1 MHFLQIFW
9 RITLKGTVLYDVRR
23 KLDGLY
29 DATDGV
35 AVLTVDNPP
44 VNPLSDG
51 VRTGL
56 YDALVKAEEDPTVIG
71 VVLTGNGRAFIAG
84 ADISEFGGN
93 VEGVSL
99 NEVFHKLEYCSKPVV
114 AALNGIALGGGLETA
129 LCCNYRLAD
138 KNAFVGL
145 PEVNLGLLPGGGGTQ
160 RLPRLTGA
168 SEALKMMLSGSH
180 VPAKKALDIGII
192 DKIVE
197 NVVED
202 SIRFIIHLVDM
213 CERMDMKFSEMD
225 HPKVR
230 DKNEKMLEARGD
242 DKVLLEAQ
250 AMAAKGRKGQ
260 FAPGQIIKCVESA
273 INLDDFDEGLKK
285 EGEYFLECL
294 LHPQREA
301 MIHIFFGERAASKIS
316 DVPKDTKV
324 KDIKKAGIIGSG
336 TMGGGIAMCFA
347 NAGIPVHIIDQDQD
361 NLTRGV
367 SVIEKNYDF
376 MVGRGKL
383 TPEQKDIVFGLVTSS
398 LDYKDV
404 SDCDIVIE
412 AVYENLDLKHEIFKS
427 LDEHVKEGAILA
439 SNTSGLDIDSIAAV
453 TKRPDMVVGTH
464 FFSPANIM
472 RLLEVVRGA
481 DTSNETLATIM
492 AVGKKLKKAAV
503 VALNA
508 PGFIGNRM
516 LFGYTAQANMLL
528 LEGALPHQ
536 IDQAMESFGLNM
548 GPFRMMDLVGLDLG
562 WRARKLGGK
571 ESPLHAKIGD
581 ELCEQ
586 NRFGQKNGAGY
597 YNYTEGSRAPNAA
610 PENES
615 TYEKISSENGFI
627 RRDISDEEI
636 VDRCILALINEG
648 ADILSEGVAQR
659 AADIDVVYINGYG
672 FPVWRGGP
680 MHHANTMGLD
690 VVIEKLEKYRE
701 ITGNDVY
708 KPSEMLVNLAKN
720 GEKFGDAPQKEDRKE
735 KLGFEMSSVANNF

>member
-1 MHFLQIFW
+1 M
-9 RITLKGTVLYDVRR
+9 KGTVLYEVKDN
-23 KLDGLY
+23 
-29 DATDGV
+29 V
-35 AVLTVDNPP
+35 ALLTVDNPP

-56 YDALVKAEEDPTVIG
+56 YESLTKAEEDDSVVG

-99 NEVFHKLEYCSKPVV
+99 NEVFQKLEHCSKPVV
-114 AALNGIALGGGLETA
+114 AAINGIALGGGLETA
-129 LCCNYRLAD
+129 LCCNYRIAD

-160 RLPRLTGA
+160 RLPRLAGP
-168 SEALKMMLSGSH
+168 SEALKMMLTGAH
-180 VPAKKALDIGII
+180 VPAQKALDMGIVDGI
-192 DKIVE
+192 SED
-197 NVVED
+197 VVNESIEFIKNKAD
-202 SIRFIIHLVDM
+202 SN
-213 CERMDMKFSEMD
+213 EE

-230 DKNEKMLEARGD
+230 DLNSKMIEARGD

-250 AMAAKGRKGQ
+250 AMASKGRKGQ
-260 FAPGQIIKCVESA
+260 FAPGQIIKCVEAA
-273 INLDDFDEGLKK
+273 INIDDFDEGLKK

-294 LHPQREA
+294 MHPQREA

-316 DVPKDTKV
+316 DVPKETKV
-324 KDIKKAGIIGSG
+324 MDIKKAGIIGSG

-347 NAGIPVHIIDQDQD
+347 NAGIPVHIIDQDEE
-361 NLTRGV
+361 NLKRGV

-376 MVGRGKL
+376 MVNKGRL
-383 TPEQKDIVFGLVTSS
+383 SPEQKDAVFGLVSSS

-412 AVYENLDLKHEIFKS
+412 AVYENLELKHEIFKS
-427 LDEHVKEGAILA
+427 LDTHVKEGAILA
-439 SNTSGLDIDSIAAV
+439 SNTSGLDIDSIASV
-453 TKRPDMVVGTH
+453 TSRPELVVGTH

-472 RLLEVVRGA
+472 RLLEVVRGEQ
-481 DTSNETLATIM
+481 TSDETLATIM
-492 AVGKKLKKAAV
+492 AIGKRLKKAAV
-503 VALNA
+503 VSLNA

-536 IDQAMESFGLNM
+536 IDQALESFGLNM

-562 WRARKLGGK
+562 WRARKLSGK

-586 NRFGQKNGAGY
+586 DRYGQKSGAGY
-597 YNYTEGSRAPNAA
+597 YNYSEGSRAPNPA
-610 PENES
+610 PENEAV
-615 TYEKISSENGFI
+615 YEKISSENGFT

-636 VDRCILALINEG
+636 VERCILALINEG

-672 FPVWRGGP
+672 FPIWRGGP
-680 MHHANTMGLD
+680 MHHANAMGLD
-690 VVIEKLEKYRE
+690 KVIEKLEKYRE

-708 KPSEMLVNLAKN
+708 KPSKMLVNLAKDGGKL
-720 GEKFGDAPQKEDRKE
+720 GEAPQKGDRKE

>member
-1 MHFLQIFW
+1 MYNAFFNYFW
-9 RITLKGTVLYDVRR
+9 RNILKGTVLYEVMDN
-23 KLDGLY
+23 
-29 DATDGV
+29 V
-35 AVLTVDNPP
+35 ALLTVDNPP

-56 YDALVKAEEDPTVIG
+56 YESLTKAEEDDSVLG

-99 NEVFHKLEYCSKPVV
+99 NEVFQKLEHCSKPVV
-114 AALNGIALGGGLETA
+114 AAINGIALGGGLETA
-129 LCCNYRLAD
+129 LCCNYRIAD

-160 RLPRLTGA
+160 RLPRLAGP
-168 SEALKMMLSGSH
+168 SEALKMMLTGAH
-180 VPAKKALDIGII
+180 VPAKKALDMGIVDGI
-192 DKIVE
+192 SED
-197 NVVED
+197 VVNE
-202 SIRFIIHLVDM
+202 SIEFIKNKADIN
-213 CERMDMKFSEMD
+213 EE

-230 DKNEKMLEARGD
+230 DLNSKMIEARGD

-250 AMAAKGRKGQ
+250 AMASKGRKGQ
-260 FAPGQIIKCVESA
+260 FAPGQIIKCVEAA
-273 INLDDFDEGLKK
+273 INIDDFDEGLKK

-294 LHPQREA
+294 MHPQREA

-316 DVPKDTKV
+316 DVPKETKV
-324 KDIKKAGIIGSG
+324 MDIKKAGIIGSG

-347 NAGIPVHIIDQDQD
+347 NAGIPVHIIDQDEE
-361 NLTRGV
+361 NLKRGV

-376 MVGRGKL
+376 MVNKGRL
-383 TPEQKDIVFGLVTSS
+383 SPEQKDAVFGLVSSS

-412 AVYENLDLKHEIFKS
+412 AVYENLELKHEIFKS
-427 LDEHVKEGAILA
+427 LDTHVKEGAILA
-439 SNTSGLDIDSIAAV
+439 SNTSGLDIDSIASV
-453 TKRPDMVVGTH
+453 TSRPELVVGTH

-472 RLLEVVRGA
+472 RLLEVVRGQQ
-481 DTSNETLATIM
+481 TSDETLATIM
-492 AVGKKLKKAAV
+492 AIGKRLKKAAV
-503 VALNA
+503 VSLNA

-536 IDQAMESFGLNM
+536 IDQALESFGLNM

-562 WRARKLGGK
+562 WRARKLSGK

-586 NRFGQKNGAGY
+586 DRYGQKSGAGY
-597 YNYTEGSRAPNAA
+597 YNYSEGSRAPNPA
-610 PENES
+610 PENEAV
-615 TYEKISSENGFI
+615 YEKISSENGFT
-627 RRDISDEEI
+627 RRDISDDEI
-636 VDRCILALINEG
+636 VERCILALINEG

-672 FPVWRGGP
+672 FPIWRGGP
-680 MHHANTMGLD
+680 MHHANAMGLD
-690 VVIEKLEKYRE
+690 KVIEKLEKYRE

-708 KPSEMLVNLAKN
+708 KPSEMLVNLAKDGGKL
-720 GEKFGDAPQKEDRKE
+720 GEAPQKGDRKE

>member
-1 MHFLQIFW
+1 M
-9 RITLKGTVLYDVRR
+9 KGTVLYDV
-23 KLDGLY
+23 KDGI
-29 DATDGV
+29 AI
-35 AVLTVDNPP
+35 LTVDNPP

-56 YDALVKAEEDPTVIG
+56 FESLVKAEEDSGVLG

-99 NEVFHKLEYCSKPVV
+99 NEVFNKLEHCTKPVV
-114 AALNGIALGGGLETA
+114 AAINGIALGGGLETA
-129 LCCNYRLAD
+129 LCCNYRIAD
-138 KNAFVGL
+138 RKALVGL

-160 RLPRLTGA
+160 RLPRLVGPN
-168 SEALKMMLSGSH
+168 EALKMMLSGGH
-180 VPAKKALDIGII
+180 VPAKRALDMGIV
-192 DKIVE
+192 DQVSD

-202 SIRFIIHLVDM
+202 SMLFVKKIAESLD
-213 CERMDMKFSEMD
+213 S

-242 DKVLLEAQ
+242 DKVLIEAK
-250 AMAAKGRKGQ
+250 ALAAKTRKGQ

-316 DVPKDTKV
+316 DVPKNTNV

-361 NLTRGV
+361 NLTRGM

-383 TPEQKDIVFGLVTSS
+383 TSEQKDAVFGLVTSS

-412 AVYENLDLKHEIFKS
+412 AVYENLELKHEIFKA
-427 LDEHVKEGAILA
+427 LDEHVKDDAILA
-439 SNTSGLDIDSIAAV
+439 SNTSGLDIDSIASV
-453 TKRPDMVVGTH
+453 TKRPQMVVGTH

-472 RLLEVVRGA
+472 RLLEVVRGEH
-481 DTSNETLATIM
+481 TSDETLATIM
-492 AVGKKLKKAAV
+492 AIGKRLKKAAV
-503 VALNA
+503 VSLNA

-536 IDQAMESFGLNM
+536 IDQALESFGLNM

-597 YNYTEGSRAPNAA
+597 YNYSEGSRAPNPA

-615 TYEKISSENGFI
+615 VYEKISNENGFT

-680 MHHANTMGLD
+680 MHHANAMGID

-701 ITGNDVY
+701 LTGNDVY
-708 KPSEMLVNLAKN
+708 KPSEMLVKLANDNQKL
-720 GEKFGDAPQKEDRKE
+720 GEAPKKEDRKE
-735 KLGFEMSSVANNF
+735 KLDFEMSSVANNF

>member
-1 MHFLQIFW
+1 M
-9 RITLKGTVLYDVRR
+9 KGTVLYDI
-23 KLDGLY
+23 KDGI
-29 DATDGV
+29 AI
-35 AVLTVDNPP
+35 LTVDNPP

-51 VRTGL
+51 VRAGL
-56 YDALVKAEEDPTVIG
+56 YECLVKAEEDSSVKG
-71 VVLTGNGRAFIAG
+71 LVLTGKGRAFIGG

-93 VEGVSL
+93 GKGITL
-99 NEVFHKLEYCSKPVV
+99 NDVFNKLESCSKPVV
-114 AALNGIALGGGLETA
+114 AAINGFALGGGLETA
-129 LCCNYRLAD
+129 LCCNYRIAD

-160 RLPRLTGA
+160 RLPRLAGP
-168 SEALKMMLSGSH
+168 SEALKMMLTGSH
-180 VPAKKALDIGII
+180 IPAKKALNIGIV
-192 DKIVE
+192 DKISE

-202 SIRFIIHLVDM
+202 SISFVT
-213 CERMDMKFSEMD
+213 EKAENGEN

-230 DKNEKMLEARGD
+230 DMNEKVIEARGD

-301 MIHIFFGERAASKIS
+301 MIHIFFGERAASKIA
-316 DVPKDTKV
+316 DVPKDTQI

-347 NAGIPVHIIDQDQD
+347 NAGIPVHIIDQDED
-361 NLTRGV
+361 NLKRGM

-383 TPEQKDIVFGLVTSS
+383 TSDQKDMVFGLVTSS
-398 LDYKDV
+398 LEYKDL

-412 AVYENLDLKHEIFKS
+412 AVYENLELKHEIFKS
-427 LDEHVKEGAILA
+427 LDEHVKDDAILA
-439 SNTSGLDIDSIAAV
+439 SNTSGLDIDSIASV
-453 TKRPDMVVGTH
+453 TKRPELVVGTH

-472 RLLEVVRGA
+472 RLLEVVRGEQ
-481 DTSNETLATIM
+481 TSNETLATIM
-492 AVGKKLKKAAV
+492 AIGKKLKKAAV
-503 VALNA
+503 VSLNA

-516 LFGYTAQANMLL
+516 LFRYTAQANMLL

-536 IDQAMESFGLNM
+536 VDQALESFGLNM

-586 NRFGQKNGAGY
+586 NRFGQKSAAGY
-597 YNYTEGSRAPNAA
+597 YNYSEGSRAPNPA
-610 PENES
+610 PENEA
-615 TYEKISSENGFI
+615 TYEKISSENGFT

-672 FPVWRGGP
+672 FPIWRGGP
-680 MHHANTMGLD
+680 MHHANAMGLD
-690 VVIEKLEKYRE
+690 VVIEKLEKYKE
-701 ITGNDVY
+701 ITSNDAY
-708 KPSEMLVNLAKN
+708 QPSEMLIDLAKN
-720 GEKFGDAPQKEDRKE
+720 GEKLAEAPQKDKRKD

>member
-1 MHFLQIFW
+1 M
-9 RITLKGTVLYDVRR
+9 KGTVIYDVR
-23 KLDGLY
+23 DE
-29 DATDGV
+29 V
-35 AVLTVDNPP
+35 AILTVDNPP

-56 YDALVKAEEDPTVIG
+56 YESLIKAEEDSSVKG

-99 NEVFHKLEYCSKPVV
+99 NEVFSKLENCSKPVV
-114 AALNGIALGGGLETA
+114 AAINGIALGGGLETA
-129 LCCNYRLAD
+129 LCCNYRIAD
-138 KNAFVGL
+138 KSAFVGL

-160 RLPRLTGA
+160 RLPRLTGP

-180 VPAKKALDIGII
+180 VPAKKALNMGIV
-192 DKIVE
+192 DKISE
-197 NVVED
+197 NVVEE
-202 SIRFIIHLVDM
+202 SIDFVK
-213 CERMDMKFSEMD
+213 EVAENTEN

-230 DKNEKMLEARGD
+230 DNNEKMIEARGND
-242 DKVLLEAQ
+242 NILLEAQ

-260 FAPGQIIKCVESA
+260 FAPGQIIKCVEAA

-316 DVPKDTKV
+316 DVPKDTNV

-347 NAGIPVHIIDQDQD
+347 NAGIPVHIIDQDED
-361 NLTRGV
+361 NLNRGM

-383 TPEQKDIVFGLVTSS
+383 SEEQKDTVFGLVSSS

-412 AVYENLDLKHEIFKS
+412 AVYENLELKHEIFKS

-439 SNTSGLDIDSIAAV
+439 SNTSGLDIDSIASV
-453 TKRPDMVVGTH
+453 TKRPEMVVGTH

-472 RLLEVVRGA
+472 RLLEVVRGEK
-481 DTSNETLATIM
+481 TSDETLATIM
-492 AVGKKLKKAAV
+492 SIGKRLKKAAV
-503 VALNA
+503 VSLNA

-536 IDQAMESFGLNM
+536 VDGALESFGLNM

-562 WRARKLGGK
+562 WRARKLSGK

-586 NRFGQKNGAGY
+586 NRFGQKNSAGY
-597 YNYTEGSRAPNAA
+597 YNYSEGSRAPNPA
-610 PENES
+610 PENEE
-615 TYEKISSENGFI
+615 TYEKISNENGFT
-627 RRDISDEEI
+627 RREISDEEI
-636 VDRCILALINEG
+636 IDRCILALINEG

-672 FPVWRGGP
+672 FPIWRGGP
-680 MHHANTMGLD
+680 MHHANSMGLE

-701 ITGNDVY
+701 LTGNDVY
-708 KPSEMLVNLAKN
+708 KPSDMLIKLAEN
-720 GEKFGDAPQKEDRKE
+720 GQKLGEAPAKDDRKE

>member
-1 MHFLQIFW
+1 M
-9 RITLKGTVLYDVRR
+9 KGTVLYDV
-23 KLDGLY
+23 KDGI
-29 DATDGV
+29 AI
-35 AVLTVDNPP
+35 LTVDNPP

-56 YDALVKAEEDPTVIG
+56 FESLVKAEEDSSVIG

-93 VEGVSL
+93 VEGISL
-99 NEVFHKLEYCSKPVV
+99 NEVFNKLEYCSKPVV
-114 AALNGIALGGGLETA
+114 AAINGIALGGGLETA
-129 LCCNYRLAD
+129 LCCNYRIAD
-138 KNAFVGL
+138 KKAFVGL

-160 RLPRLTGA
+160 RLPRLIGPG
-168 SEALKMMLSGSH
+168 EALKMMLSGGH
-180 VPAKKALDIGII
+180 IPAKKALNMGIV
-192 DKIVE
+192 DKISE

-202 SIRFIIHLVDM
+202 SMAFI
-213 CERMDMKFSEMD
+213 KEMAD
-225 HPKVR
+225 SVENHPKVR
-230 DKNEKMLEARGD
+230 EKNEKMIEARGD
-242 DKVLLEAQ
+242 DKVLVEAQ
-250 AMAAKGRKGQ
+250 ALAAKTRKGQ

-301 MIHIFFGERAASKIS
+301 MIHMFFGERAASKIA

-324 KDIKKAGIIGSG
+324 MDIKKAGIIGSG

-361 NLTRGV
+361 NLTRGI

-383 TPEQKDIVFGLVTSS
+383 TQEQKDLVFGLVSSS

-412 AVYENLDLKHEIFKS
+412 AVYENLELKHEIFKS
-427 LDEHVKEGAILA
+427 LDEHVKEDAILA
-439 SNTSGLDIDSIAAV
+439 SNTSGLDIDSIASV
-453 TKRPDMVVGTH
+453 TKRPEKVVGTH

-472 RLLEVVRGA
+472 RLLEVVRG
-481 DTSNETLATIM
+481 DQTSNETLATIM
-492 AVGKKLKKAAV
+492 AIGKKLKKAAV
-503 VALNA
+503 VSLNA

-536 IDQAMESFGLNM
+536 IDQALESFGLNM

-586 NRFGQKNGAGY
+586 NRYGQKNGAGY
-597 YNYTEGSRAPNAA
+597 YNYSEGSRAPNPA
-610 PENES
+610 PENEP
-615 TYEKISSENGFI
+615 TYEKISEENGFT

-672 FPVWRGGP
+672 FPIWRGGP
-680 MHHANTMGLD
+680 MHHANAMGLD
-690 VVIEKLEKYRE
+690 VVIEKLNKYRE

-708 KPSEMLVNLAKN
+708 KPSEMLLKLAEN
-720 GEKFGDAPQKEDRKE
+720 GEKLGEAPQKADRKD
-735 KLGFEMSSVANNF
+735 KLDFEMSSVANNF

>member
-1 MHFLQIFW
+1 M
-9 RITLKGTVLYDVRR
+9 KGTVLYDV
-23 KLDGLY
+23 KDGI
-29 DATDGV
+29 AI
-35 AVLTVDNPP
+35 LTVDNPP

-56 YDALVKAEEDPTVIG
+56 FESLVKAEEDSSVSG

-99 NEVFHKLEYCSKPVV
+99 NEVFNKLEYCTKPVV
-114 AALNGIALGGGLETA
+114 AAINGIALGGGLETA
-129 LCCNYRLAD
+129 LCCNYRIAD

-160 RLPRLTGA
+160 RLPRLVGPG
-168 SEALKMMLSGSH
+168 EALKMMLSGGH
-180 VPAKKALDIGII
+180 VPATKALHMGIV
-192 DKIVE
+192 DKISE

-202 SIRFIIHLVDM
+202 AMTFIKEV
-213 CERMDMKFSEMD
+213 SESVEN

-230 DKNEKMLEARGD
+230 DKNEKMIEARGD
-242 DKVLLEAQ
+242 DKVMLEAQ
-250 AMAAKGRKGQ
+250 ALAAKTRKGQ

-301 MIHIFFGERAASKIS
+301 MIHMFFGERAASKIS

-324 KDIKKAGIIGSG
+324 MDIKKAGIIGSG

-361 NLTRGV
+361 NLARGI

-383 TPEQKDIVFGLVTSS
+383 TQDQKDAVFGLVSSS

-412 AVYENLDLKHEIFKS
+412 AVYENLELKHDIFKS
-427 LDEHVKEGAILA
+427 LDEHVKGDAILA
-439 SNTSGLDIDSIAAV
+439 SNTSGLDIDSIASV
-453 TKRPDMVVGTH
+453 TKRPEKVVGTH

-472 RLLEVVRGA
+472 RLLEVVRGYQ
-481 DTSNETLATIM
+481 TSNETLATIM
-492 AVGKKLKKAAV
+492 AIGKKLKKAAV
-503 VALNA
+503 VSLNA

-536 IDQAMESFGLNM
+536 IDQALESFGLNM

-586 NRFGQKNGAGY
+586 NRYGQKNGAGY
-597 YNYTEGSRAPNAA
+597 YNYSEGSRAPNPA
-610 PENES
+610 PENEA
-615 TYEKISSENGFI
+615 TYEKISAENGFT

-672 FPVWRGGP
+672 FPIWRGGP
-680 MHHANTMGLD
+680 MHHANAMGLD
-690 VVIEKLEKYRE
+690 VVIEKLNKYRE

-708 KPSEMLVNLAKN
+708 KPSEMLLKLVEN
-720 GEKFGDAPQKEDRKE
+720 GERLGEAPAKEDRKE
-735 KLGFEMSSVANNF
+735 KLDFEMSSVANNF

>member
-1 MHFLQIFW
+1 M
-9 RITLKGTVLYDVRR
+9 KGTVLYEVKDN
-23 KLDGLY
+23 
-29 DATDGV
+29 V
-35 AVLTVDNPP
+35 AILTVDNPP

-51 VRTGL
+51 VRNGL
-56 YDALVKAEEDPTVIG
+56 YESIVKAEEDSNIKG
-71 VVLTGNGRAFIAG
+71 VVLTGKGRAFIAG

-93 VEGVSL
+93 VEGISL
-99 NEVFHKLEYCSKPVV
+99 NEVFRKLEFCEKPVV
-114 AALNGIALGGGLETA
+114 AAINGIALGGGLETA
-129 LCCNYRLAD
+129 LCCNYRIAD
-138 KNAFVGL
+138 ANAFVGL

-160 RLPRLTGA
+160 RLPRLTGP

-180 VPAKKALDIGII
+180 VPAKKALNMGIVDQI
-192 DKIVE
+192 SE

-202 SIRFIIHLVDM
+202 SIEFVKNVVIETDT
-213 CERMDMKFSEMD
+213 

-230 DKNEKMLEARGD
+230 DKNEKMIEARGNEN
-242 DKVLLEAQ
+242 VMLEAQ
-250 AMAAKGRKGQ
+250 AIAAKARKGQ
-260 FAPGQIIKCVESA
+260 FAPGQIIKCVEAA

-294 LHPQREA
+294 MHPQREA

-316 DVPKDTKV
+316 DVPKETQV
-324 KDIKKAGIIGSG
+324 MDIKKAGIIGSG

-347 NAGIPVHIIDQDQD
+347 NAGIPVHIIDQDKE
-361 NLTRGV
+361 NLKRGI

-376 MVGRGKL
+376 MVNKGRL
-383 TPEQKDIVFGLVTSS
+383 TSDQKDSIFGLITSG
-398 LDYKDV
+398 LDYSGI

-412 AVYENLDLKHEIFKS
+412 AVYENLELKHEIFKS
-427 LDEHVKEGAILA
+427 LDKHVKPEAILA
-439 SNTSGLDIDSIAAV
+439 SNTSGLDIDSIASV
-453 TKRPDMVVGTH
+453 TNRPDKVVGTH

-472 RLLEVVRGA
+472 RLLEVVRG
-481 DTSNETLATIM
+481 DQTSNETLATVM
-492 AVGKKLKKAAV
+492 AIGKKLKKAAV
-503 VALNA
+503 VSLNA

-536 IDQAMESFGLNM
+536 IDQALESFGLNM

-562 WRARKLGGK
+562 WRARKLSGK

-586 NRFGQKNGAGY
+586 NRYGQKSGAGY
-597 YNYTEGSRAPNAA
+597 YNYSEGSRAPNPA
-610 PENES
+610 PENET
-615 TYEKISSENGFI
+615 TYEKISLENGFT
-627 RRDISDEEI
+627 RREISDEEI

-648 ADILSEGVAQR
+648 SDILSEGVAQR

-680 MHHANTMGLD
+680 MHHANAMGLD

-701 ITGNDVY
+701 MTGNDVY
-708 KPSEMLVNLAKN
+708 KPSEMLVQLAKDDQKL
-720 GEKFGDAPQKEDRKE
+720 GEAPSKENRKE

>member
-1 MHFLQIFW
+1 M
-9 RITLKGTVLYDVRR
+9 KGTVLYDV
-23 KLDGLY
+23 KDGI
-29 DATDGV
+29 AI
-35 AVLTVDNPP
+35 LTVDNPP

-56 YDALVKAEEDPTVIG
+56 FESLVKAEEDSSVIG

-93 VEGVSL
+93 VEGISL
-99 NEVFHKLEYCSKPVV
+99 NEVFNKLEYCSKPVV
-114 AALNGIALGGGLETA
+114 AAINGIALGGGLETA
-129 LCCNYRLAD
+129 LCCNYRIAD

-160 RLPRLTGA
+160 RLPRLVGP
-168 SEALKMMLSGSH
+168 SEALKMMLSGGH
-180 VPAKKALDIGII
+180 VPAKKALDMGIV
-192 DKIVE
+192 DKMSE

-202 SIRFIIHLVDM
+202 SMAFI
-213 CERMDMKFSEMD
+213 KEMAD
-225 HPKVR
+225 SVENHPKVR
-230 DKNEKMLEARGD
+230 EKNEKMIEARGD
-242 DKVLLEAQ
+242 DKVLVEAQ
-250 AMAAKGRKGQ
+250 ALAAKTRKGQ

-301 MIHIFFGERAASKIS
+301 MIHMFFGERAASKIA

-324 KDIKKAGIIGSG
+324 MDIKKAGIIGSG

-361 NLTRGV
+361 NLIRGI

-383 TPEQKDIVFGLVTSS
+383 TQEQKDLVFGLVSSS

-412 AVYENLDLKHEIFKS
+412 AVYENLELKHEIFKS
-427 LDEHVKEGAILA
+427 LDEHVKEDAILA
-439 SNTSGLDIDSIAAV
+439 SNTSGLDIDSIASV
-453 TKRPDMVVGTH
+453 TKRPEKVVGTH

-472 RLLEVVRGA
+472 RLLEVVRG
-481 DTSNETLATIM
+481 DQTSNETLATIM
-492 AVGKKLKKAAV
+492 AIGKKLKKAAV
-503 VALNA
+503 VSLNA

-536 IDQAMESFGLNM
+536 IDQALESFGLNM

-586 NRFGQKNGAGY
+586 NRYGQKNGAGY
-597 YNYTEGSRAPNAA
+597 YNYSEGSRAPNPA
-610 PENES
+610 PENEP
-615 TYEKISSENGFI
+615 TYEKISEENGFT

-648 ADILSEGVAQR
+648 SDILSEGVAQR

-672 FPVWRGGP
+672 FPIWRGGP
-680 MHHANTMGLD
+680 MHHANAMGLD
-690 VVIEKLEKYRE
+690 VVIEKLNKYRE

-708 KPSEMLVNLAKN
+708 KPSEMLLKLAEN
-720 GEKFGDAPQKEDRKE
+720 GEKLGEAPQKADRKD
-735 KLGFEMSSVANNF
+735 KLDFEMSSVANNF

>member
-1 MHFLQIFW
+1 M
-9 RITLKGTVLYDVRR
+9 KGTVLYEV
-23 KLDGLY
+23 KEE
-29 DATDGV
+29 V
-35 AVLTVDNPP
+35 AILTVDNPP

-56 YDALVKAEEDPTVIG
+56 HESLVKAEEDDSVKG

-93 VEGVSL
+93 VEGIPL
-99 NEVFHKLEYCSKPVV
+99 NEVFNKLEFCKKPVV
-114 AALNGIALGGGLETA
+114 AAINGVALGGGLETA
-129 LCCNYRLAD
+129 LCCNYRIAS
-138 KNAFVGL
+138 KTAFVGL

-160 RLPRLTGA
+160 RLPRLIGPG
-168 SEALKMMLSGSH
+168 EALKMMLSGSH
-180 VPAKKALDIGII
+180 VPSKKALEMGIV
-192 DKIVE
+192 DKISDD
-197 NVVED
+197 VVAE
-202 SIRFIIHLVDM
+202 SIDFI
-213 CERMDMKFSEMD
+213 KEMAANND
-225 HPKVR
+225 NHPRVR

-242 DKVLLEAQ
+242 ENVLLDAQ
-250 AMAAKGRKGQ
+250 AMAAKARKGQ
-260 FAPGQIIKCVESA
+260 FAPGQIIKCVEAA
-273 INLDDFDEGLKK
+273 INIDDFDEGIKK
-285 EGEYFLECL
+285 EGEYFMECL

-316 DVPKDTKV
+316 EVPKDTKI

-347 NAGIPVHIIDQDQD
+347 NAGIPVHIIDQDEE
-361 NLTRGV
+361 NLKKGV

-376 MVGRGKL
+376 MVNKGRL
-383 TPEQKDIVFGLVTSS
+383 TVEQKDGVFGLVTSS

-412 AVYENLDLKHEIFKS
+412 AVYENLELKHEIFKS

-439 SNTSGLDIDSIAAV
+439 SNTSGLDIDSIASV
-453 TKRPDMVVGTH
+453 TKRPEMVVGTH

-472 RLLEVVRGA
+472 RLLEVVRGEA
-481 DTSNETLATIM
+481 TSDETLATIM
-492 AVGKKLKKAAV
+492 AIGKKLKKAAV
-503 VALNA
+503 VSLNA

-536 IDQAMESFGLNM
+536 IDQALESFGLNM

-562 WRARKLGGK
+562 WRARKLSGQ

-586 NRFGQKNGAGY
+586 DRYGQKNGAGY
-597 YNYTEGSRAPNAA
+597 YNYSEGSRAPNPA
-610 PENES
+610 PENEE
-615 TYEKISSENGFI
+615 TYEKISTENGFT
-627 RRDISDEEI
+627 RREISEEEI

-648 ADILSEGVAQR
+648 ADILSEGVSQR

-672 FPVWRGGP
+672 FPIWRGGP
-680 MHHANTMGLD
+680 MHHANAMGLD

-708 KPSEMLVNLAKN
+708 KPSEMLVKLAKN
-720 GEKFGDAPQKEDRKE
+720 GEKLGEAPEKDNRKE

>member
-1 MHFLQIFW
+1 
-9 RITLKGTVLYDVRR
+9 LKGTVLYEVKDN
-23 KLDGLY
+23 
-29 DATDGV
+29 V
-35 AVLTVDNPP
+35 ALLTVDNPP

-56 YDALVKAEEDPTVIG
+56 YESLTKAEEDDSVLG

-99 NEVFHKLEYCSKPVV
+99 NEVFQKLEHCSKPVV
-114 AALNGIALGGGLETA
+114 AAINGIALGGGLETA
-129 LCCNYRLAD
+129 LCCNYRIAD

-160 RLPRLTGA
+160 RLPRLAGP
-168 SEALKMMLSGSH
+168 SEALKMMLTGAH
-180 VPAKKALDIGII
+180 VPAKKALDMGIVDGI
-192 DKIVE
+192 SED
-197 NVVED
+197 VVNESIEFIKNKAD
-202 SIRFIIHLVDM
+202 SN
-213 CERMDMKFSEMD
+213 EE

-230 DKNEKMLEARGD
+230 DLNSKMIEARGD

-250 AMAAKGRKGQ
+250 AMASKGRKGQ
-260 FAPGQIIKCVESA
+260 FAPGQIIKCVEAA
-273 INLDDFDEGLKK
+273 INIDDFDEGLKK

-294 LHPQREA
+294 MHPQREA

-316 DVPKDTKV
+316 DVPKETKV
-324 KDIKKAGIIGSG
+324 MDIKKAGIIGSG

-347 NAGIPVHIIDQDQD
+347 NAGIPVHIIDQDEE
-361 NLTRGV
+361 NLKRGV

-376 MVGRGKL
+376 MVNKGRL
-383 TPEQKDIVFGLVTSS
+383 SPEQKDAVFGLVSSS

-412 AVYENLDLKHEIFKS
+412 AVYENLELKHEIFKS
-427 LDEHVKEGAILA
+427 LDTHVKEGAILA
-439 SNTSGLDIDSIAAV
+439 SNTSGLDIDSIASV
-453 TKRPDMVVGTH
+453 TSRPELVVGTH

-472 RLLEVVRGA
+472 RLLEVVRGEQ
-481 DTSNETLATIM
+481 TSDETLATIM
-492 AVGKKLKKAAV
+492 AIGKRLKKAAV
-503 VALNA
+503 VSLNA

-536 IDQAMESFGLNM
+536 IDQALESFGLNM

-562 WRARKLGGK
+562 WRARKLSGK

-586 NRFGQKNGAGY
+586 DRYGQKSGAGY
-597 YNYTEGSRAPNAA
+597 YNYSEGSRAPNPA
-610 PENES
+610 PENEAV
-615 TYEKISSENGFI
+615 YEKISSENGFT

-636 VDRCILALINEG
+636 VERCILALINEG

-672 FPVWRGGP
+672 FPIWRGGP
-680 MHHANTMGLD
+680 MHHANAMGLD
-690 VVIEKLEKYRE
+690 KVIEKLEKYRE

-708 KPSEMLVNLAKN
+708 KPSEMLVNLAKDGGKL
-720 GEKFGDAPQKEDRKE
+720 GEAPQKGDRKE

>member
-1 MHFLQIFW
+1 M
-9 RITLKGTVLYDVRR
+9 KGTVLYDV
-23 KLDGLY
+23 KDGI
-29 DATDGV
+29 AI
-35 AVLTVDNPP
+35 LTVDNPP

-56 YDALVKAEEDPTVIG
+56 FESLVKAEEDSSVSG

-99 NEVFHKLEYCSKPVV
+99 NEVFNKLEYCTKPVV
-114 AALNGIALGGGLETA
+114 AAINGIALGGGLETA
-129 LCCNYRLAD
+129 LCCNYRIAD

-160 RLPRLTGA
+160 RLPRLVGPG
-168 SEALKMMLSGSH
+168 EALKMMLSGGH
-180 VPAKKALDIGII
+180 VPATKALHMGIV
-192 DKIVE
+192 DKISE

-202 SIRFIIHLVDM
+202 AMAFIKEV
-213 CERMDMKFSEMD
+213 SESVEN

-230 DKNEKMLEARGD
+230 DKNEKMIEARGD
-242 DKVLLEAQ
+242 DKVMLEAQ
-250 AMAAKGRKGQ
+250 ALAAKTRKGQ

-301 MIHIFFGERAASKIS
+301 MIHMFFGERAASKIS

-324 KDIKKAGIIGSG
+324 MDIKKAGIIGSG

-361 NLTRGV
+361 NLARGI

-383 TPEQKDIVFGLVTSS
+383 TQDQKDAVFGLVSSS

-412 AVYENLDLKHEIFKS
+412 AVYENLELKHEIFKS
-427 LDEHVKEGAILA
+427 LDEHVKGDAILA
-439 SNTSGLDIDSIAAV
+439 SNTSGLDIDSIASV
-453 TKRPDMVVGTH
+453 TKRPEKVVGTH

-472 RLLEVVRGA
+472 RLLEVVRG
-481 DTSNETLATIM
+481 DQTSNETLATIM
-492 AVGKKLKKAAV
+492 AIGKKLKKAAV
-503 VALNA
+503 VSLNA

-536 IDQAMESFGLNM
+536 IDQALESFGLNM

-571 ESPLHAKIGD
+571 DSPLHAKIGD

-586 NRFGQKNGAGY
+586 NRYGQKNGAGY
-597 YNYTEGSRAPNAA
+597 YNYSEGSRAPNPA
-610 PENES
+610 PENET
-615 TYEKISSENGFI
+615 TYEKISAENGFT

-672 FPVWRGGP
+672 FPIWRGGP
-680 MHHANTMGLD
+680 MHHANAMGLD
-690 VVIEKLEKYRE
+690 VVIEKLNKYRE

-708 KPSEMLVNLAKN
+708 KPSEMLLKLAES
-720 GEKFGDAPQKEDRKE
+720 GERLGEAPAKEDRKE
-735 KLGFEMSSVANNF
+735 KLDFEMSSVANNF

>member
-1 MHFLQIFW
+1 
-9 RITLKGTVLYDVRR
+9 LKGTVLYDV
-23 KLDGLY
+23 KDGI
-29 DATDGV
+29 AI
-35 AVLTVDNPP
+35 LTVDNPP

-56 YDALVKAEEDPTVIG
+56 FESLVKAEEDSSVIG

-93 VEGVSL
+93 VEGISL
-99 NEVFHKLEYCSKPVV
+99 NEVFNKLEYCSKPVV
-114 AALNGIALGGGLETA
+114 AAINGIALGGGLETA
-129 LCCNYRLAD
+129 LCCNYRIAD
-138 KNAFVGL
+138 KKAFVGL

-160 RLPRLTGA
+160 RLPRLVGP
-168 SEALKMMLSGSH
+168 SEALKMMLSGGH
-180 VPAKKALDIGII
+180 VPAKKALDMGIV
-192 DKIVE
+192 DKISE

-202 SIRFIIHLVDM
+202 SMAFI
-213 CERMDMKFSEMD
+213 KEMAD
-225 HPKVR
+225 SVENHPKVR
-230 DKNEKMLEARGD
+230 EKNEKMIEARGD
-242 DKVLLEAQ
+242 DKVLVEAQ
-250 AMAAKGRKGQ
+250 ALAAKTRKGQ

-301 MIHIFFGERAASKIS
+301 MIHMFFGERAASKIA

-324 KDIKKAGIIGSG
+324 MDIKKAGIIGSG

-361 NLTRGV
+361 NLTRGI

-383 TPEQKDIVFGLVTSS
+383 TQEQKDLVFGLVSSS

-412 AVYENLDLKHEIFKS
+412 AVYENLELKHEIFKS
-427 LDEHVKEGAILA
+427 LDEHVKEDAILA
-439 SNTSGLDIDSIAAV
+439 SNTSGLDIDSIASV
-453 TKRPDMVVGTH
+453 TKRPEKVVGTH

-472 RLLEVVRGA
+472 RLLEVVRG
-481 DTSNETLATIM
+481 DQTSNETLATIM
-492 AVGKKLKKAAV
+492 AIGKKLKKAAV
-503 VALNA
+503 VSLNA

-536 IDQAMESFGLNM
+536 IDQALESFGLNM

-586 NRFGQKNGAGY
+586 NRYGQKNGAGY
-597 YNYTEGSRAPNAA
+597 YNYSEGSRAPNPA
-610 PENES
+610 PENEP
-615 TYEKISSENGFI
+615 TYEKISEENGFT

-648 ADILSEGVAQR
+648 SDILSEGVAQR

-672 FPVWRGGP
+672 FPIWRGGP
-680 MHHANTMGLD
+680 MHHANAMGLD
-690 VVIEKLEKYRE
+690 VVIEKLNKYRE

-708 KPSEMLVNLAKN
+708 KPSEMLLKLAEN
-720 GEKFGDAPQKEDRKE
+720 GEKLGEAPQKADRKD
-735 KLGFEMSSVANNF
+735 KLDFEMSSVANNF

>member
-1 MHFLQIFW
+1 MYNAFLTIFW
-9 RITLKGTVLYDVRR
+9 RNILKGTVLYEVKDN
-23 KLDGLY
+23 
-29 DATDGV
+29 V
-35 AVLTVDNPP
+35 ALLTVDNPP

-56 YDALVKAEEDPTVIG
+56 YESLIKAEEDDSVVG

-99 NEVFHKLEYCSKPVV
+99 NEVFQKLEHCSKPVV
-114 AALNGIALGGGLETA
+114 AAINGIALGGGLETA
-129 LCCNYRLAD
+129 LCCNYRIAD

-145 PEVNLGLLPGGGGTQ
+145 PEVNLGLLPGAGGTQ
-160 RLPRLTGA
+160 RLPRLVGP
-168 SEALKMMLSGSH
+168 SEALKMMLTGLH
-180 VPAKKALDIGII
+180 VPAEKALDMGII
-192 DKIVE
+192 DGIS
-197 NVVED
+197 NDVVNE
-202 SIRFIIHLVDM
+202 SIGFIKNKA
-213 CERMDMKFSEMD
+213 ESNED

-230 DKNEKMLEARGD
+230 DLNSKMIEARGD

-250 AMAAKGRKGQ
+250 AMASKGRKGQ
-260 FAPGQIIKCVESA
+260 FAPGQIIKCVEAA
-273 INLDDFDEGLKK
+273 INIDNFDEGLKK

-294 LHPQREA
+294 MHPQREA

-324 KDIKKAGIIGSG
+324 MDIKKAGIIGSG

-347 NAGIPVHIIDQDQD
+347 NAGIPVHIIDQDEE
-361 NLTRGV
+361 NLKRGV

-376 MVGRGKL
+376 MVNKGRL
-383 TPEQKDIVFGLVTSS
+383 SPEQKDAVFGLVSSS

-412 AVYENLDLKHEIFKS
+412 AVYENLELKHEIFKS
-427 LDEHVKEGAILA
+427 LDAHVKEGAILA
-439 SNTSGLDIDSIAAV
+439 SNTSGLDIDSIASV
-453 TKRPDMVVGTH
+453 TNRPELVVGTH

-472 RLLEVVRGA
+472 RLLEVVRGEQ
-481 DTSNETLATIM
+481 TSDETLATIM
-492 AVGKKLKKAAV
+492 ALGKRLKKAAV
-503 VALNA
+503 VSLNA

-536 IDQAMESFGLNM
+536 IDQALESFGLNM

-562 WRARKLGGK
+562 WRARKLSGK

-586 NRFGQKNGAGY
+586 DRYGQKSRAGY
-597 YNYTEGSRAPNAA
+597 YNYSEGSRAPNPA
-610 PENES
+610 PENEAV
-615 TYEKISSENGFI
+615 YEKISSENGFT
-627 RRDISDEEI
+627 RREISDEEI
-636 VDRCILALINEG
+636 VERCILALINEG
-648 ADILSEGVAQR
+648 ADILYEGVAQR

-672 FPVWRGGP
+672 FPIWRGGP
-680 MHHANTMGLD
+680 MHHANAMGLD
-690 VVIEKLEKYRE
+690 KVIEKLEKYRE

-708 KPSEMLVNLAKN
+708 KPSKMLVNLAKDGGKL
-720 GEKFGDAPQKEDRKE
+720 GEAPQKGDRKE

>member
-1 MHFLQIFW
+1 M
-9 RITLKGTVLYDVRR
+9 KGTVLYDV
-23 KLDGLY
+23 KDN
-29 DATDGV
+29 V

-56 YDALVKAEEDPTVIG
+56 YECVTKAEEDDSIKG
-71 VVLTGNGRAFIAG
+71 IVVTGNGRAFIAG

-93 VEGVSL
+93 VEGISL
-99 NEVFHKLEYCSKPVV
+99 NEVFKKLEHCSKPVV
-114 AALNGIALGGGLETA
+114 AAINGIALGGGLETA
-129 LCCNYRLAD
+129 LCCNYRIAA
-138 KNAFVGL
+138 NTAFVGL

-160 RLPRLTGA
+160 RLPRLAGP
-168 SEALKMMLSGSH
+168 SEALKMMLTGGH
-180 VPAKKALDIGII
+180 IPAKKALDMGIVDSI
-192 DKIVE
+192 SE

-202 SIRFIIHLVDM
+202 SI
-213 CERMDMKFSEMD
+213 KFAIEKAESSEQ

-230 DKNEKMLEARGD
+230 DLNEKMIEARGN
-242 DKVLLEAQ
+242 DKILLEAQ

-260 FAPGQIIKCVESA
+260 FAPGQIIKCVEAA

-285 EGEYFLECL
+285 EGELFLECL

-316 DVPKDTKV
+316 DVPKDTPV
-324 KDIKKAGIIGSG
+324 KEIKKAGIIGSG

-347 NAGIPVHIIDQDQD
+347 NAGIPVHIIDQDEE
-361 NLTRGV
+361 NLKRGV

-376 MVGRGKL
+376 MVGKGRL
-383 TPEQKDIVFGLVTSS
+383 TSEQKDAVFGLVTSS
-398 LDYKDV
+398 LEYKDI

-412 AVYENLDLKHEIFKS
+412 AVYENLELKHEIFKT
-427 LDEHVKEGAILA
+427 LDSVVKPEAILA
-439 SNTSGLDIDSIAAV
+439 SNTSGLDIDSIASV
-453 TKRPDMVVGTH
+453 TERPELVVGTH

-472 RLLEVVRGA
+472 RLLEVVRGEV
-481 DTSNETLATIM
+481 TSDETLATVM

-503 VALNA
+503 VSLNA

-536 IDQAMESFGLNM
+536 IDQALESFGLNM

-562 WRARKLGGK
+562 WRARKLSGK

-586 NRFGQKNGAGY
+586 NRYGQKNGAGY

-610 PENES
+610 PENEEL
-615 TYEKISSENGFI
+615 YERISQENGFT
-627 RRDISDEEI
+627 RREISDEEI

-648 ADILSEGVAQR
+648 ANILSEGVAQR
-659 AADIDVVYINGYG
+659 AVDIDVVYINGYG
-672 FPVWRGGP
+672 FPIWRGGP
-680 MHHANTMGLD
+680 MHHANAMGLD
-690 VVIEKLEKYRE
+690 VVVEKLNKYKE
-701 ITGNDVY
+701 LTGNDVY
-708 KPSEMLVNLAKN
+708 KPSELLVSLAENNLKM
-720 GEKFGDAPQKEDRKE
+720 GDAPAKADRKE

>member
-1 MHFLQIFW
+1 MYNDFFNYFW
-9 RITLKGTVLYDVRR
+9 RNILKGTVLYEVKDN
-23 KLDGLY
+23 
-29 DATDGV
+29 V
-35 AVLTVDNPP
+35 ALLTVDNPP

-56 YDALVKAEEDPTVIG
+56 YESLTKAEEDDSVVG

-99 NEVFHKLEYCSKPVV
+99 NEVFQKLEHCSKPVV
-114 AALNGIALGGGLETA
+114 AAINGIALGGGLETA
-129 LCCNYRLAD
+129 LCCNYRIAD

-160 RLPRLTGA
+160 RLPRLAGP
-168 SEALKMMLSGSH
+168 SEALKMMLTGAH
-180 VPAKKALDIGII
+180 VPAKKALDMGIVDGI
-192 DKIVE
+192 SED
-197 NVVED
+197 VVNESIEFIKNKAD
-202 SIRFIIHLVDM
+202 SN
-213 CERMDMKFSEMD
+213 EE

-230 DKNEKMLEARGD
+230 DLNSKMIEARGD

-250 AMAAKGRKGQ
+250 AMASKGRKGQ
-260 FAPGQIIKCVESA
+260 FAPGQIIKCVEAA
-273 INLDDFDEGLKK
+273 INIDDFDEGLKK

-294 LHPQREA
+294 MHPQREA

-316 DVPKDTKV
+316 DVPKETKV
-324 KDIKKAGIIGSG
+324 MDIKKAGIIGSG

-347 NAGIPVHIIDQDQD
+347 NAGIPVHIIDQDEE
-361 NLTRGV
+361 NLKRGV

-376 MVGRGKL
+376 MVNKGRL
-383 TPEQKDIVFGLVTSS
+383 SPEQKDAVFGLVSSS

-412 AVYENLDLKHEIFKS
+412 AVYENLELKHEIFKS
-427 LDEHVKEGAILA
+427 LDTHVKEGAILA
-439 SNTSGLDIDSIAAV
+439 SNTSGLDIDSIASV
-453 TKRPDMVVGTH
+453 TSRPELVVGTH

-472 RLLEVVRGA
+472 RLLEVVRGEQ
-481 DTSNETLATIM
+481 TSDETLATIM
-492 AVGKKLKKAAV
+492 AIGKRLKKAAV
-503 VALNA
+503 VSLNA

-536 IDQAMESFGLNM
+536 IDQALESFGLNM

-562 WRARKLGGK
+562 WRARKLSGK

-586 NRFGQKNGAGY
+586 DRYGQKSGAGY
-597 YNYTEGSRAPNAA
+597 YNYSEGSRAPNPA
-610 PENES
+610 PENEAV
-615 TYEKISSENGFI
+615 YEKISSENGFT

-636 VDRCILALINEG
+636 VERCILALINEG

-672 FPVWRGGP
+672 FPIWRGGP
-680 MHHANTMGLD
+680 MHHANAMGLD
-690 VVIEKLEKYRE
+690 KVIEKLEKYRE

-708 KPSEMLVNLAKN
+708 KPSEMLVNLAKDGGKL
-720 GEKFGDAPQKEDRKE
+720 GEAPQKGDRKE

>member
-1 MHFLQIFW
+1 M
-9 RITLKGTVLYDVRR
+9 KGTVLYDV
-23 KLDGLY
+23 KDGI
-29 DATDGV
+29 AI
-35 AVLTVDNPP
+35 LTVDNPP

-56 YDALVKAEEDPTVIG
+56 FESLVKAEEDSSVSG

-99 NEVFHKLEYCSKPVV
+99 NEVFNKLEYCTKPVV
-114 AALNGIALGGGLETA
+114 AAINGIALGGGLETA
-129 LCCNYRLAD
+129 LCCNYRIAD

-160 RLPRLTGA
+160 RLPRLVGPG
-168 SEALKMMLSGSH
+168 EALKMMLSGGH
-180 VPAKKALDIGII
+180 VPATKALHMGIV
-192 DKIVE
+192 DKISE

-202 SIRFIIHLVDM
+202 AMAFIKEV
-213 CERMDMKFSEMD
+213 SESVEN

-230 DKNEKMLEARGD
+230 DKNEKMIEARGD
-242 DKVLLEAQ
+242 DKVMLEAQ
-250 AMAAKGRKGQ
+250 ALAAKTRKGQ

-301 MIHIFFGERAASKIS
+301 MIHMFFGERAASKIS

-324 KDIKKAGIIGSG
+324 MDIKKAGIIGSG

-361 NLTRGV
+361 NLARGI

-383 TPEQKDIVFGLVTSS
+383 TQDQKDAVFGLVSSS

-412 AVYENLDLKHEIFKS
+412 AVYENLELKHEIFKS
-427 LDEHVKEGAILA
+427 LDEHVKGDAILA
-439 SNTSGLDIDSIAAV
+439 SNTSGLDIDSIASV
-453 TKRPDMVVGTH
+453 TKRPEKVVGTH

-472 RLLEVVRGA
+472 RLLEVVRG
-481 DTSNETLATIM
+481 DQTSNETLATIM
-492 AVGKKLKKAAV
+492 AIGKKLKKAAV
-503 VALNA
+503 VSLNA

-536 IDQAMESFGLNM
+536 IDQALESFGLNM

-571 ESPLHAKIGD
+571 DSPLHAKIGD

-586 NRFGQKNGAGY
+586 NRYGQKNGAGY
-597 YNYTEGSRAPNAA
+597 YNYSEGSRAPNPA
-610 PENES
+610 PENEA
-615 TYEKISSENGFI
+615 TYEKISAENGFT

-672 FPVWRGGP
+672 FPIWRGGP
-680 MHHANTMGLD
+680 MHHANAMGLD
-690 VVIEKLEKYRE
+690 VVIEKLNKYRE

-708 KPSEMLVNLAKN
+708 KPSEMLLKLAES
-720 GEKFGDAPQKEDRKE
+720 GERLGEAPAKEDRIE
-735 KLGFEMSSVANNF
+735 KLVFEMSSVANNF

>member
-1 MHFLQIFW
+1 M
-9 RITLKGTVLYDVRR
+9 KGKVLYDV
-23 KLDGLY
+23 KDGI
-29 DATDGV
+29 AI
-35 AVLTVDNPP
+35 LTVDNPP

-56 YDALVKAEEDPTVIG
+56 FESLVKAEEDSSVSG

-99 NEVFHKLEYCSKPVV
+99 NEVFNKLEYCTKPVV
-114 AALNGIALGGGLETA
+114 AAINGIALGGGLETA
-129 LCCNYRLAD
+129 LCCNYRIAD

-160 RLPRLTGA
+160 RLPRLVGPG
-168 SEALKMMLSGSH
+168 EALKMMLSGGH
-180 VPAKKALDIGII
+180 VPATKALHMGIV
-192 DKIVE
+192 DKISE

-202 SIRFIIHLVDM
+202 AMAFVK
-213 CERMDMKFSEMD
+213 EVSESVEN

-230 DKNEKMLEARGD
+230 DKNEKMIEARGD
-242 DKVLLEAQ
+242 DKVMLEAQ
-250 AMAAKGRKGQ
+250 ALAAKTRKGQ

-301 MIHIFFGERAASKIS
+301 MIHMFFGERAASKIS

-324 KDIKKAGIIGSG
+324 MDIKKAGIIGSG

-361 NLTRGV
+361 NLTRGI

-383 TPEQKDIVFGLVTSS
+383 TQDQKDAVFGLVSSS

-412 AVYENLDLKHEIFKS
+412 AVYENLELKHEIFKS
-427 LDEHVKEGAILA
+427 LDEHVKSDAILA
-439 SNTSGLDIDSIAAV
+439 SNTSGLDIDSIASV
-453 TKRPDMVVGTH
+453 TKRPEKVVGTH

-472 RLLEVVRGA
+472 RLLEVVRG
-481 DTSNETLATIM
+481 DQTSNETLATIM
-492 AVGKKLKKAAV
+492 AIGKKLKKAAV
-503 VALNA
+503 VSLNA

-536 IDQAMESFGLNM
+536 IDQALESFGLNM

-586 NRFGQKNGAGY
+586 NRYGQKNGAGY
-597 YNYTEGSRAPNAA
+597 YNYSEGSRAPNPA
-610 PENES
+610 PENEA
-615 TYEKISSENGFI
+615 TYEKISAENGFT

-672 FPVWRGGP
+672 FPIWRGGP
-680 MHHANTMGLD
+680 MHHANAMGLD
-690 VVIEKLEKYRE
+690 VVIEKLNKYRE

-708 KPSEMLVNLAKN
+708 KPSEMLLKLAES
-720 GEKFGDAPQKEDRKE
+720 GERLGEAPAKEDRKE
-735 KLGFEMSSVANNF
+735 KLDFEMSSVANNF

>member
-1 MHFLQIFW
+1 M
-9 RITLKGTVLYDVRR
+9 KGTVLYDV
-23 KLDGLY
+23 KDGI
-29 DATDGV
+29 AI
-35 AVLTVDNPP
+35 LTVDNPP

-56 YDALVKAEEDPTVIG
+56 FESLVKAEEDSAVLG

-99 NEVFHKLEYCSKPVV
+99 NEVFNKLEHCTKPVV
-114 AALNGIALGGGLETA
+114 AAINGIALGGGLETA
-129 LCCNYRLAD
+129 LCCNYRIAD
-138 KNAFVGL
+138 KNALVGL

-160 RLPRLTGA
+160 RLPRLVGPN
-168 SEALKMMLSGSH
+168 EALKMMLSGGH
-180 VPAKKALDIGII
+180 VPAKRALDMGIV
-192 DKIVE
+192 DQVSD

-202 SIRFIIHLVDM
+202 SMLFVKKMAESLD
-213 CERMDMKFSEMD
+213 S

-242 DKVLLEAQ
+242 DKVLIEAK
-250 AMAAKGRKGQ
+250 ALAAKTRKGQ

-316 DVPKDTKV
+316 DVPKNTKV

-361 NLTRGV
+361 NLTRGM

-383 TPEQKDIVFGLVTSS
+383 TSEQKDAVFGLVTSS

-412 AVYENLDLKHEIFKS
+412 AVYENLELKHEIFKA
-427 LDEHVKEGAILA
+427 LDEHVKDDAILA
-439 SNTSGLDIDSIAAV
+439 SNTSGLDIDSIASV
-453 TKRPDMVVGTH
+453 TKRPEMVVGTH

-472 RLLEVVRGA
+472 RLLEVVRGEH
-481 DTSNETLATIM
+481 TSDETLATIM
-492 AVGKKLKKAAV
+492 AIGKRLKKAAV
-503 VALNA
+503 VSLNA

-536 IDQAMESFGLNM
+536 IDQALESFGLNM

-597 YNYTEGSRAPNAA
+597 YNYSEGSRAPNPA

-615 TYEKISSENGFI
+615 VYEKISNENGFT

-680 MHHANTMGLD
+680 MHHANAMGID

-701 ITGNDVY
+701 LTGNDVY
-708 KPSEMLVNLAKN
+708 KPSEMLVKLANDNQKL
-720 GEKFGDAPQKEDRKE
+720 GEAPKKEDRKE
-735 KLGFEMSSVANNF
+735 KLDFEMSSVANNF

>member
-1 MHFLQIFW
+1 M
-9 RITLKGTVLYDVRR
+9 KGTVLYEVR
-23 KLDGLY
+23 D
-29 DATDGV
+29 DV

-56 YDALVKAEEDPTVIG
+56 YESLVKAEENSDVKG

-93 VEGVSL
+93 VEGISL
-99 NEVFHKLEYCSKPVV
+99 NEVFSKLENCQKPVV
-114 AALNGIALGGGLETA
+114 AAINGIALGGGLETA
-129 LCCNYRLAD
+129 LCCNYRIAD
-138 KNAFVGL
+138 NKAFVGL

-160 RLPRLTGA
+160 RLPRLAGPA
-168 SEALKMMLSGSH
+168 EALKMMLTGAH
-180 VPAKKALDIGII
+180 VPAKKALDLGIV
-192 DKIVE
+192 DKVSDD
-197 NVVED
+197 VVTE
-202 SIRFIIHLVDM
+202 SIAFIREM
-213 CERMDMKFSEMD
+213 ASNSEQ

-230 DKNEKMLEARGD
+230 DKNEKMFEARGN
-242 DKVLLEAQ
+242 DKVLIEAN

-260 FAPGQIIKCVESA
+260 FAPGQIIKCVEAA

-316 DVPKDTKV
+316 DVPKETKIM
-324 KDIKKAGIIGSG
+324 DIKKAGIIGSG

-347 NAGIPVHIIDQDQD
+347 NAGIPVHIIDQDED
-361 NLTRGV
+361 NLKRGV
-367 SVIEKNYDF
+367 SVIEKNYEF
-376 MVGRGKL
+376 MVNRGRL
-383 TPEQKDIVFGLVTSS
+383 TAEQKDSVFGLVSSS

-404 SDCDIVIE
+404 ADCDIVIE
-412 AVYENLDLKHEIFKS
+412 AVYENLELKHKIFKS
-427 LDEHVKEGAILA
+427 LDEHVKPGAILA
-439 SNTSGLDIDSIAAV
+439 SNTSGLDVDSIAAV
-453 TKRPDMVVGTH
+453 TNRPELVVGTH

-481 DTSNETLATIM
+481 QTSDETLASVM
-492 AVGKKLKKAAV
+492 AIGKKLKKAAV
-503 VALNA
+503 VSLNA

-536 IDQAMESFGLNM
+536 IDQALESFGLNM

-586 NRFGQKNGAGY
+586 NRFGQKSNAGY
-597 YNYTEGSRAPNAA
+597 YNYSEGSRAPNPA
-610 PENES
+610 PENEK
-615 TYEKISSENGFI
+615 TYEKISSENGFT

-672 FPVWRGGP
+672 FPIWRGGP
-680 MHHANTMGLD
+680 MHHANAMGID
-690 VVIEKLEKYRE
+690 KVVEKLNKYRE

-708 KPSEMLVNLAKN
+708 KPSEMLVNLAESGAKL
-720 GEKFGDAPQKEDRKE
+720 GEAPQKEDRKE